1 MKRMGRL
8 LHYSS
13 DHENMDHNQAVR
25 LQAAEKYVLGSLP
38 KEQHAEYEEHYFDC
52 SACAEEIQA
61 TVAFMESARQVVLR
75 EKAMEP
81 VGAER
86 LAPAAPT
93 TDGWF
98 AWWRPAFAVPVLAAL
113 LLFIG
118 YQNGVTIPRLK
129 DASSSQMGQIIS
141 SSFQLRGSVRGG
153 NESGDAANQV
163 RVRSG
168 ESFALN
174 FDFTPT
180 GMFSEYDWQLQN
192 QAGRAVKSGHISG
205 EKKYQAVSL
214 NMAGGVE
221 SAGKYNLVFF
231 GSADGAGQ
239 TANESETERITFTVE
254 FVP

>member
-1 MKRMGRL
+1 
-8 LHYSS
+8 
-13 DHENMDHNQAVR
+13 MDHNEAVR
-25 LQAAEKYVLGSLP
+25 LQAVEKYLLGKLP

-52 SACAEEIQA
+52 SACAEEIKA
-61 TVAFMESARQVVLR
+61 TVAFMESARQVVR
-75 EKAMEP
+75 EEAMEP
-81 VGAER
+81 VGAKR

-93 TDGWF
+93 TGGWF
-98 AWWRPAFAVPVLAAL
+98 AWLRPAFAVPVLAAL

-129 DASSSQMGQIIS
+129 DSSSSQMGQIIS
-141 SSFQLRGSVRGG
+141 SSFQLRGSARGG
-153 NESGDAANQV
+153 NESDDAANKV

-180 GMFSEYDWQLQN
+180 GTFSEYVWQLRN
-192 QAGRAVKSGHISG
+192 KAGRAVKSGHISG
-205 EKKYQAVSL
+205 DKKYQAVSL

-221 SAGKYNLVFF
+221 SAGKYNLLFF

-239 TANESETERITFTVE
+239 TANESVTQRLTFTVE
-254 FVP
+254 FLQ

>member
-1 MKRMGRL
+1 MTI
-8 LHYSS
+8 
-13 DHENMDHNQAVR
+13 MDHSEAVR
-25 LQAAEKYVLGSLP
+25 IHAAEKYVLGKLP
-38 KEQHAEYEEHYFDC
+38 KEQHAAYEEHYFDC
-52 SACAEEIQA
+52 PACAEEIKT
-61 TVAFMESARQVVLR
+61 TVAFMESARQVVR
-75 EKAMEP
+75 EEVAQAVDE
-81 VGAER
+81 ER
-86 LAPAAPT
+86 LVPAAPWVG
-93 TDGWF
+93 GWF
-98 AWWRPAFAVPVLAAL
+98 GWLLRPAFAIPVFAAL

-129 DASSSQMGQIIS
+129 DSTSNQIGQNIS

-153 NESGDAANQV
+153 NESDDSANKV
-163 RVRSG
+163 RVRTG

-180 GMFSEYDWQLQN
+180 GTFSEYDWQLRD

-214 NMAGGVE
+214 DVAGGVE

-239 TANESETERITFTVE
+239 TANESEAQRLTFTVE
-254 FVP
+254 FLK

>member
-1 MKRMGRL
+1 M
-8 LHYSS
+8 
-13 DHENMDHNQAVR
+13 EHNEAVR
-25 LQAAEKYVLGSLP
+25 LQAAEKYVLGKLP

-52 SACAEEIQA
+52 LACAEEIKA
-61 TVAFMESARQVVLR
+61 TVAFMESARQAGR
-75 EKAMEP
+75 EEAMEP
-81 VGAER
+81 DGRKR

-93 TDGWF
+93 AGGWF
-98 AWWRPAFAVPVLAAL
+98 AWLRPAFAVPVLAAL
-113 LLFIG
+113 LLLIG

-129 DASSSQMGQIIS
+129 GSSSSQMGQIIS

-153 NESGDAANQV
+153 NESGDATNKV

-180 GMFSEYDWQLQN
+180 GTFSEYDWQLQN

-239 TANESETERITFTVE
+239 TANESETQRLAFTVE
-254 FVP
+254 FLQ

>member
-1 MKRMGRL
+1 
-8 LHYSS
+8 
-13 DHENMDHNQAVR
+13 MDHNEAVR
-25 LQAAEKYVLGSLP
+25 LQAVEKYLLGKLP

-52 SACAEEIQA
+52 SACAEEIKA
-61 TVAFMESARQVVLR
+61 TVAFMESARQVVSEEAL
-75 EKAMEP
+75 EP
-81 VGAER
+81 RGVR
-86 LAPAAPT
+86 APAPAVP
-93 TDGWF
+93 GFFSWL
-98 AWWRPAFAVPVLAAL
+98 RPAFAVPVFAAL

-129 DASSSQMGQIIS
+129 DSSSSQMGQIIS
-141 SSFQLRGSVRGG
+141 SSFQLRGSERGG
-153 NESGDAANQV
+153 NESGDAANKV

-180 GMFSEYDWQLQN
+180 GTFSEYLWRLQN
-192 QAGRAVKSGHISG
+192 KAGRAVKSGHISG
-205 EKKYQAVSL
+205 EKKYQAVCL

-239 TANESETERITFTVE
+239 PANESEAQRLTFTVE
-254 FVP
+254 FLQ